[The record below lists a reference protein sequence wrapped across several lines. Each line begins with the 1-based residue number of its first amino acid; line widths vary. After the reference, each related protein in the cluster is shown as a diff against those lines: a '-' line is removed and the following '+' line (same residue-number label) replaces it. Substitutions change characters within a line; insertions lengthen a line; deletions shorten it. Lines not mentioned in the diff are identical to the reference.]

1 MLSNACFL
9 AKIGVDTAEN
19 EQHFAEF
26 LPKTGNYPTG
36 PVPIGIDAAADQ
48 DAHGVA
54 SKGRLE
60 ANDFSVPGCCVWA
73 LNEESGQSK
82 KEGRGMPPATAN
94 LDLYCS
100 LVASNF
106 GIASSYERKNSV

>member
-1 MLSNACFL
+1 MNGHSVVRVEELLLRRL
-9 AKIGVDTAEN
+9 AERGR
-19 EQHFAEF
+19 
-26 LPKTGNYPTG
+26 
-36 PVPIGIDAAADQ
+36 AAADQ

-60 ANDFSVPGCCVWA
+60 ANDFSVPGCCAWA
-73 LNEESGQSK
+73 LNEESSQSK